1 MFRRWIA
8 VAGLAA
14 ALMLPGCSGGEK
26 TGSPSPESSKTSS
39 AASTSSE
46 DESTSDDEAIAPLDI
61 NGCVEVTDANLD
73 LFVATTEAEAQKA
86 ADVLNSYDPPAS
98 AKAAIDHFVETGGI
112 QFDDPDYDKYNDAME
127 TWIDQLCPS

>member
-1 MFRRWIA
+1 MSRRWIA
-8 VAGLAA
+8 IAGLAA
-14 ALMLPGCSGGEK
+14 ALMVPGCSADEK
-26 TGSPSPESSKTSS
+26 TGSPVAESSKTSS

-46 DESTSDDEAIAPLDI
+46 DESASDDEAVTPLDL

-73 LFVATTEAEAQKA
+73 LFVATTKEDAQKA
-86 ADVLNSYDPPAS
+86 ADVLESYDPPAS

-127 TWIDQLCPS
+127 KWIDQLCPS